1 MNNQKSVI
9 FSIFSIASI
18 LGSLLPIATGA
29 EQLISQKQPTVK
41 YITVPNPVPSL
52 IQPDPKADSTKKPP
66 RKGIPLQ
73 LRPFT
78 NTRGLTVKPDET
90 VTNPDGL
97 KIYPDGTNIYPNGT
111 NVWFNLTT
119 VYPDGTT
126 VWADGTTIHPDGSAT
141 APDGS
146 PITINPQ
153 VIAPDEAKLKQ
164 L

>member
-29 EQLISQKQPTVK
+29 EQLISQKPPTVK
-41 YITVPNPVPSL
+41 YITVPNPGPSL
-52 IQPDPKADSTKKPP
+52 IQPDPKASSTKQP
-66 RKGIPLQ
+66 RKRIPLR
-73 LRPFT
+73 LRPFI
-78 NTRGLTVKPDET
+78 NTGGLTVKPEET

-126 VWADGTTIHPDGSAT
+126 VWADGVTIHPDGSAT

-146 PITINPQ
+146 PITINQP
-153 VIAPDEAKLKQ
+153 VIAPEQGELK
-164 L
+164 